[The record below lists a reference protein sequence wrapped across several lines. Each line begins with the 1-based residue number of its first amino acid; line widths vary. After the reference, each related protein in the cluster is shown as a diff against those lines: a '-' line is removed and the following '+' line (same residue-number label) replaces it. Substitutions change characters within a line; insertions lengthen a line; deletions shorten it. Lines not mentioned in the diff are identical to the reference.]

1 MNLDEFFPNPKN
13 RFSLVFPHRLVAL
26 QFLLSTRCNRE
37 FYAYLIGKNNLL
49 QPQFHVHQSRIT
61 GYNMLKKGLSALSED
76 RAIRHL
82 PVSREERVND
92 FFSDVVQVQTIEG
105 RRELPNIA
113 IVHKITIEYSAMAVG
128 IGKERIICACLFV
141 CQHWFIG
148 VARIWRNRLQTRH
161 KWESPLCQLTRC
173 CHVALIHYAV

>member
-1 MNLDEFFPNPKN
+1 MNLVEFFPNPKN

-26 QFLLSTRCNRE
+26 QFILSTRCNRE
-37 FYAYLIGKNNLL
+37 FDAYLIGKNNLL
-49 QPQFHVHQSRIT
+49 QPQFHAHQSRIT
-61 GYNMLKKGLSALSED
+61 SHKKGLSALTED

-113 IVHKITIEYSAMAVG
+113 IVDKIAIEYPAMAVG
-128 IGKERIICACLFV
+128 IGKERIRCICACLFV

-148 VARIWRNRLQTRH
+148 VARVWRNRLQTRH
-161 KWESPLCQLTRC
+161 KRESPLCQLTRC